1 MEAGMETEMKM
12 DDEINREID
21 ELKKEF
27 SKLQNELDI
36 LVQQATDKKTRMVEI
51 QGAFKM
57 LSKMGQ
63 IKKEKNNE

>member
-1 MEAGMETEMKM
+1 METDEMKIG
-12 DDEINREID
+12 DKVNKEIE

-36 LVQQATDKKTRMVEI
+36 LVQQATEKKTRMVEI

-57 LSKMGQ
+57 LSKIGQ